1 MATPKHPSVSVVIP
15 VYNESRRLARCL
27 DALSRQTRAPD
38 EIIVVDNNSTDD
50 SVEIARRYPLVRII
64 TEKKQGITHAR
75 SAGFDAA
82 RSDVIARIDADS
94 VVRSDWVQTLHQI
107 FADETVDAATD
118 TAGVA
123 ELSLP
128 RTFWASWYYRLFR
141 WWHQRSLGV
150 GPILYGF
157 NSALRRAAWPDIRTR
172 MTDGDDTISEDVDV
186 SLALIASGHRLV
198 YTPRLMVK
206 CAVLRSFDVAKM
218 RRYYRTDG
226 VTLAKYQLGNKKRWP
241 Q

>member
-1 MATPKHPSVSVVIP
+1 
-15 VYNESRRLARCL
+15 
-27 DALSRQTRAPD
+27 
-38 EIIVVDNNSTDD
+38 
-50 SVEIARRYPLVRII
+50 
-64 TEKKQGITHAR
+64 
-75 SAGFDAA
+75 
-82 RSDVIARIDADS
+82 
-94 VVRSDWVQTLHQI
+94 
-107 FADETVDAATD
+107 
-118 TAGVA
+118 
-123 ELSLP
+123 
-128 RTFWASWYYRLFR
+128 
-141 WWHQRSLGV
+141 
-150 GPILYGF
+150 
-157 NSALRRAAWPDIRTR
+157 

>member
-75 SAGFDAA
+75 SAGFDTA

-107 FADETVDAATD
+107 FADETVDAATG

-123 ELSLP
+123 ERNKCSSNSLSISCKTRQGQLD
-128 RTFWASWYYRLFR
+128 Y
-141 WWHQRSLGV
+141 SLIFG
-150 GPILYGF
+150 
-157 NSALRRAAWPDIRTR
+157 LRRRHA
-172 MTDGDDTISEDVDV
+172 
-186 SLALIASGHRLV
+186 
-198 YTPRLMVK
+198 
-206 CAVLRSFDVAKM
+206 
-218 RRYYRTDG
+218 RRFS
-226 VTLAKYQLGNKKRWP
+226 
-241 Q
+241 